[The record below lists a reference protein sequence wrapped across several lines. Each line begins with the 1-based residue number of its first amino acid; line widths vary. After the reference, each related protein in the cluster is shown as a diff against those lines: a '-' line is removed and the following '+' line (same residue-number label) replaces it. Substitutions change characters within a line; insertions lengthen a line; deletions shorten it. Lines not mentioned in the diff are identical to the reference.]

1 MKLKLYE
8 NSNVFYHG
16 SPYKLEYLKEGC
28 DFTPYKEIAVAFG
41 SKPLSLSINEDIIY
55 FNPSVETI
63 YLYIIDEEIVYNLD
77 YIDRPNSSL
86 DKGMELRTKRN
97 LKLKLIQ
104 TISNIKDYAKGV
116 TNENK

>member
-1 MKLKLYE
+1 MKLKFSKST
-8 NSNVFYHG
+8 NIFYHG

-63 YLYIIDEEIVYNLD
+63 YLYIIDEDIVYNLD

-86 DKGMELRTKRN
+86 DKGIELRTKRN
-97 LKLKLIQ
+97 IKLKLIQ
-104 TISNIKDYAKGV
+104 TICDF
-116 TNENK
+116 NEYS